1 MEESANRSLGAWV
14 CLSTVG
20 GLTAA
25 SLAWFFVVTL
35 EDAPENPDYL
45 MEPMEGLVDQRYLV
59 MAVALLVGL
68 GVVLAGLHLRRRGA
82 AIESGVVQSIVF
94 AGIFLGGL
102 YATVT
107 APGVGANIGGGL
119 ALMATPFV
127 LVGLVVWFVMALRG
141 RA

>member
-25 SLAWFFVVTL
+25 ALVWSLPL
-35 EDAPENPDYL
+35 EEDVGKDPDYYL
-45 MEPMEGLVDQRYLV
+45 QPIEGLVEQRYLV

-82 AIESGVVQSIVF
+82 AIESGVVLSIVF

-102 YATVT
+102 YATLT
-107 APGVGANIGGGL
+107 APVVGANIGAGL

-127 LVGLVVWFVMALRG
+127 LVGLVVLFVMALRG

>member
-1 MEESANRSLGAWV
+1 MEDSANRSLGAWV

-25 SLAWFFVVTL
+25 ALVWSLPL
-35 EDAPENPDYL
+35 EGDVGKDPDYYL
-45 MEPMEGLVDQRYLV
+45 QPIEGLVEQRYLV

-82 AIESGVVQSIVF
+82 AIESGVVLSIVF

-102 YATVT
+102 YATIT

-127 LVGLVVWFVMALRG
+127 LVGVVVWFVMALRG

>member
-25 SLAWFFVVTL
+25 ALVWSLPL
-35 EDAPENPDYL
+35 EEDVGKDPDYYL
-45 MEPMEGLVDQRYLV
+45 QPIEGLVEQRYLV

-82 AIESGVVQSIVF
+82 TVESGVVLSIVF

-102 YATVT
+102 YATLT
-107 APGVGANIGGGL
+107 APVVGANIGAGL

-127 LVGLVVWFVMALRG
+127 LVGLVLLFVMALRG

>member
-1 MEESANRSLGAWV
+1 MEDSANRSLGAWV
-14 CLSTVG
+14 VLSTVG

-25 SLAWFFVVTL
+25 ALVWSLPL
-35 EDAPENPDYL
+35 EGDVGKDPDYYL
-45 MEPMEGLVDQRYLV
+45 QPIEGLVEQRYLV

-82 AIESGVVQSIVF
+82 AIESGVVLSIVF

-102 YATVT
+102 YATLT
-107 APGVGANIGGGL
+107 APVVGANIGAGL

-127 LVGLVVWFVMALRG
+127 LVGLVVLFVMALRG